1 MDESKLREGNLLRIG
16 CLSVGYIPDL
26 RNPEIKFSGPL
37 IRLSQRFLEELEIG
51 PWVQMCIDLQRPSPS
66 SFSTPFARQL
76 PSGESKPHP
85 VAVGDEVLKTLCCS
99 HCTIVI
105 PPY

>member
-37 IRLSQRFLEELEIG
+37 IRLSQRFFRRVGNWSLGTDVHRLAAA
-51 PWVQMCIDLQRPSPS
+51 VSFLSP
-66 SFSTPFARQL
+66 
-76 PSGESKPHP
+76 GESKPHP